1 MYTKIQICKCTD
13 AKMCWGSMEQ
23 MWDFGTRL
31 RILIPCDW
39 WSDKHKLLISI
50 FEYEHGYLN
59 INPTRNEYLMLASF
73 IIMRKRHSQSLH
85 IKLISLIRKE
95 NTNTNTN
102 ADHKYKYK
110 DRAQI
115 QIQIQIWMSIV
126 FFSGSNLADPG
137 SIRGKN
143 TWCLSVPMHLRKQPS
158 TDEQEKRKKKKERK
172 IFAKSRFS
180 DEP

>member
-50 FEYEHGYLN
+50 FEYEYGYLN

-85 IKLISLIRKE
+85 IKLIRLIRKK

-102 ADHKYKYK
+102 TEHKYKYK
-110 DRAQI
+110 YKSECLLCFFLDLTWLTRVPSGGKTLDA
-115 QIQIQIWMSIV
+115 WV
-126 FFSGSNLADPG
+126 FRCTSANNPRLMN
-137 SIRGKN
+137 K
-143 TWCLSVPMHLRKQPS
+143 RK
-158 TDEQEKRKKKKERK
+158 EKRKKRK

-180 DEP
+180 AADEP